1 MKQQTFRS
9 LIFAKQG
16 DRNAYYLQF
25 QQHMKQR
32 EAGKGEENCSTPCC
46 RRLMFQSLA
55 LAHM

>member
-16 DRNAYYLQF
+16 HRIAYYLQF

-32 EAGKGEENCSTPCC
+32 EVGKGEETCSTPCY
-46 RRLMFQSLA
+46 RS
-55 LAHM
+55 